1 MLIIQHNLLSA
12 LPLLCPKKKRIN
24 TNPFTSD
31 RSNPSIHTK
40 NTPYSL
46 CVDAFLQWRYICWPN
61 PLPPS
66 RYHAD
71 IGVTIDG
78 LERST
83 PAFASPTDTVK
94 VKNIQRTGR
103 ASLTVIKFDTRRYV
117 TIEGPASFE
126 PWQDTPAHIKRLKD
140 LYVASAR
147 TPKGTDEEF
156 AQQMRKEKR
165 GLVLITPEHLYGSLR
180 LVNTP
185 S

>member
-1 MLIIQHNLLSA
+1 MDLKEA
-12 LPLLCPKKKRIN
+12 LPLLQEN
-24 TNPFTSD
+24 HLAVATSVTANG
-31 RSNPSIHTK
+31 RSQATVVSTA
-40 NTPYSL
+40 L
-46 CVDAFLQWRYICWPN
+46 
-61 PLPPS
+61 
-66 RYHAD
+66 
-71 IGVTIDG
+71 IDG
-78 LERST
+78 KLV
-83 PAFASPTDTVK
+83 FASPTDTVK